1 MNLLAIGSHPDDIEF
16 GCSGTL
22 IKYRLKGD
30 NIYLMVMTSGELSG
44 KPDLRKKE
52 QIASQKKMGAKE
64 LIWGGHKDTKLEMNL
79 ELIQQIEKTIK
90 KIEPTFIFVNYPE
103 DTHQDHRHLAQATI
117 SATRYTRNVLF
128 YEVPTT
134 VNFSPN
140 VFVDIML
147 TFNSKLECLKAHKSQ
162 IMKTGIQE
170 LSILNM
176 ALANAHFRGTQARVK
191 YAEGFVSQ
199 RLFINI

>member
-30 NIYLMVMTSGELSG
+30 RIYLMVMTSGGLSG
-44 KPDLRKKE
+44 KPDLRRKE
-52 QIASQKKMGAKE
+52 QIISQKIMGAKE

-79 ELIQQIEKTIK
+79 ELIQQIEKAIK

-134 VNFSPN
+134 VNFTPN
-140 VFVDIML
+140 VFVDIMP
-147 TFNSKLECLKAHKSQ
+147 TFNSKIECLKAHTSQ
-162 IMKTGIQE
+162 IMKTGIEE

>member
-30 NIYLMVMTSGELSG
+30 IIYLLVMTSGELSG
-44 KPDLRKKE
+44 KPELRRKE
-52 QIASQKKMGAKE
+52 QINSQKIMGAKE
-64 LIWGGHKDTKLEMNL
+64 LIWGGHRDTKLEMSL
-79 ELIQQIEKTIK
+79 ELIQQIEKAIK

-117 SATRYTRNVLF
+117 SATRYIRNVLF

-134 VNFSPN
+134 VNFAPN
-140 VFVDIML
+140 VFVDIMP
-147 TFNSKLECLKAHKSQ
+147 TFDLKLECLKAHESQ
-162 IMKTGIQE
+162 IMKTGIEE

-176 ALANAHFRGTQARVK
+176 ALASAYFRGTQARVK